1 MLALMRTVIFYLFFY
16 GPFTIFWATFSGLVS
31 LFLPRRWRYGFII
44 LVWSYVVLWSARWVL
59 GIRWQI
65 TGRENLPEDG
75 STVVIVAN
83 HQSAWETFFLQVLIN
98 PQSQVIKRSLL
109 KIPFFGW
116 TYSLVRPIAINRLDK
131 RSAIQELVE
140 QGRERLNSGNHVL
153 IFPEGTRRPAGELGT
168 FTRSA
173 AILAK
178 QAQVNLLPVSHNA
191 GKYWPKEFLSIKR
204 PGVIEV
210 EIFPQVSVGSRKTS
224 EVMESIEV
232 QMARRDSPGKG
243 SEVITDIKRETIGF
257 SVE

>member
-1 MLALMRTVIFYLFFY
+1 MLALCRTVIFYLFFY
-16 GPFTIFWATFSGLVS
+16 GPFTIFWATFSGLIS
-31 LFLPRRWRYGFII
+31 LFLPKRWRYGFII

-65 TGRENLPEDG
+65 KGKSNLPNDG

-116 TYSLVRPIAINRLDK
+116 TYSMVRPIAINRLDK

-140 QGRERLNSGNHVL
+140 QGKERLSTGNHVL
-153 IFPEGTRRPAGELGT
+153 IFPEGTRRRPGELGT

-178 QAQVNLLPVSHNA
+178 QAKVKLLPVSHNA
-191 GKYWPKEFLSIKR
+191 GVFWPKDLLSIKR
-204 PGVIEV
+204 PGVITV
-210 EIFPQVSVGSRKTS
+210 QIHPPVAVGTRKTG
-224 EVMESIEV
+224 EVMEEIEAQLIGGRGSNDAPTANGVDNGSGEIRSI
-232 QMARRDSPGKG
+232 
-243 SEVITDIKRETIGF
+243 
-257 SVE
+257 

>member
-1 MLALMRTVIFYLFFY
+1 MLALVRTVIFYLFFY
-16 GPFTIFWATFSGLVS
+16 GPFTIFWASFSGLVS
-31 LFLPRRWRYGFII
+31 LVLPKKWRYGFII
-44 LVWSYVVLWSARWVL
+44 LVWSYVVLWSARWIL

-65 TGRENLPEDG
+65 EGQHNLPTDG

-116 TYSLVRPIAINRLDK
+116 TYSMVRPIAINRLDK

-140 QGRERLNSGNHVL
+140 QGRERLATGNHVL
-153 IFPEGTRRPAGELGT
+153 IFPEGTRRRPGELGT

-178 QAQVNLLPVSHNA
+178 QAKVDLLPVYHNA
-191 GKYWPKEFLSIKR
+191 GVLWPKEFLSIKR
-204 PGVIEV
+204 PGVITV
-210 EIFPQVSVGSRKTS
+210 RIYPPVAVGSHKTG
-224 EVMESIEV
+224 EVMAQIESQLADPEGV
-232 QMARRDSPGKG
+232 VNNEEPVSTGNRSL
-243 SEVITDIKRETIGF
+243 
-257 SVE
+257 